1 MLKKIVNKYFESF
14 SYFYSHLRYRIFV
27 VVAFSIFIGVLD
39 GFGLS
44 MFLPLLKVV
53 NNSEGSGGEETSEQ
67 LEVLVNL
74 IEGVGLELNLVTV
87 LTFMVFF
94 FLAKGIIQ
102 YFSSVYRI
110 NVQQWFVEKIR
121 VNNIKGLNRLAYKY
135 FVQSDVGRIQ
145 NTMTGEVDRV
155 AGAYFNYFK
164 AFEYS
169 ILVVVYMVFAFT
181 MNAQFAIL
189 VTIGGGV
196 TNFLYK
202 RLYKTTKILSRDL
215 TGENNNFQ
223 SLVIQNV
230 TNYKYLKATGF
241 SNSYG
246 KKLIESVLEIKNN
259 NIKIGKL
266 DALLTSGREPIL
278 IIVVVLVIWIQLSFF
293 NAEFGPILIS
303 LLFFYRAL
311 NYLMQMQVRWNKFLS
326 VSGSLENMQEFM
338 QELKQHRET
347 TGSDVI
353 KDNLKD
359 IHLKDVEFKYG
370 NTKILDSL
378 SLSIENKESIAFV
391 GESGSGKTTLINI
404 IAGLLPINGGNYS
417 INGINYANLQ
427 NQTYQKRIGYITQD
441 PVIFNETIFN
451 NITLW
456 QDRTSNN
463 LELFWEVVK
472 KAALF
477 DFVNTLPEKENTV
490 LENNGANLSG
500 GQKQRISIARELFK
514 DIDVLILDEATSALD
529 SETENIIQ
537 RNIDSLKG
545 QYTVIIVA
553 HRISTIKNADRIV
566 IMKNGQITEIGKY
579 EDLIDKS
586 EYFSK
591 LVELQEL

>member
-1 MLKKIVNKYFESF
+1 MLKKIIRKYFESF

-27 VVAFSIFIGVLD
+27 VVGFSILIGVLD

-53 NNSEGSGGEETSEQ
+53 NNSGSSGGEGNPEQ
-67 LEVLVNL
+67 LEVLISF
-74 IEGVGLELNLVTV
+74 IEGIGLELNLVTV

-110 NVQQWFVEKIR
+110 NVQQWFIEKIR
-121 VNNIKGLNRLAYKY
+121 VNNIKGLNKLAYKY

-155 AGAYFNYFK
+155 AGAYFSYFK

-202 RLYKTTKILSRDL
+202 RLYKSTKSLSKDL

-230 TNYKYLKATGF
+230 ANYKYLKATGF
-241 SNSYG
+241 SKTYG
-246 KKLIESVLEIKNN
+246 KKLIESVIEIKNN
-259 NIKIGKL
+259 NIKIGRL

-293 NAEFGPILIS
+293 DAQFGPILIS

-326 VSGSLENMQEFM
+326 VSGSLENMQKFM
-338 QELKQHRET
+338 RELKQHHET
-347 TGSDVI
+347 TGSNVLI
-353 KDNLKD
+353 DNLK
-359 IHLKDVEFKYG
+359 HLNLKEIEFKYG
-370 NTKILDSL
+370 NTIILNKL
-378 SLSIENKESIAFV
+378 NLSIQNKETIAFV

-404 IAGLLPINGGNYS
+404 IAGLLPINNGSYF
-417 INGINYANLQ
+417 INGVNYKDIQ
-427 NQTYQKRIGYITQD
+427 NQTYQNRIGYITQD

-456 QDRTSNN
+456 QERTTENVN
-463 LELFWEVVK
+463 LFWEVIK

-490 LENNGANLSG
+490 LENSGANLSG

-514 DIDVLILDEATSALD
+514 NIDILILDEATSALD

-545 QYTVIIVA
+545 QYTVLIVA

-566 IMKNGQITEIGKY
+566 IMKNGKITEIGEY
-579 EDLIDKS
+579 ADLIDKS